1 MLLKRQTSA
10 IRKYFTL
17 FGIALTVVIFL
28 TILYISF
35 ATNHS
40 YTDVLKFPLYHS
52 EYHKRTP
59 SPRVLCLILTSPKY
73 FPTRTK
79 AVHETWGPRCDRHF
93 FITEYPQNNKKSEEF
108 KIAKQIPIAPIKN
121 ITAGYGHLTQKSTLA
136 FLFAYENYL
145 NDFDWFVKADDD
157 TYLFV
162 EHLKAFLSEQN
173 SSEPITFGYNFK
185 VIMIHLL
192 HTVSFDR
199 LSHFVHFS

>member
-1 MLLKRQTSA
+1 MLLKRQTPI

-35 ATNHS
+35 ATNYS
-40 YTDVLKFPLYHS
+40 YTDVLKFPLYHI
-52 EYHKRTP
+52 EHHNHRP
-59 SPRVLCLILTSPKY
+59 SPRILCLILTSPQY
-73 FPTRTK
+73 FLTRTK

-93 FITEYPQNNKKSEEF
+93 FITEYPQNNQTSEEF
-108 KIAKQIPIAPIKN
+108 KITKQIPIAPIKN

-136 FLFAYENYL
+136 FLFAYEKYF

-173 SSEPITFGYNFK
+173 SSEPVTFGYNFK
-185 VIMIHLL
+185 VIMINLL
-192 HTVSFDR
+192 HTV
-199 LSHFVHFS
+199 